1 MERSPHALLPIL
13 AESLRNPAYWGYSTW
28 LDIATRY
35 RKSTLGLLWMLVPPS
50 LYIFGMGYF
59 FARIQSTDPF
69 VFMPHLGL
77 GYLLFR
83 LISMVLIES
92 TSVLPMHAG
101 YILDGRVRLTDFV
114 LKIVVRAM
122 FYLASSLPV
131 LLPVILLSPNVH
143 LGGALLSLG
152 GLVLMLLNLLWLAG
166 VVSRFG
172 ARFPDTHEFMGS
184 VFVLGFVVTPI
195 LWYPASAPAGTL
207 HGLVMRLNPAYH
219 LIEVVR
225 APLLGEPAEPLS
237 LLVCAVAAVL
247 GWALWIWAYRR
258 YSRYVALWV

>member
-1 MERSPHALLPIL
+1 MADPNALLPTL
-13 AESLRNPAYWGYSTW
+13 AESLRNPAFWGYSTW

-35 RKSTLGLLWMLVPPS
+35 RKSTFGLLWMLVPPA

-59 FARIQSTDPF
+59 FAKIQNIDPY

-83 LISMVLIES
+83 LISMVMTES
-92 TSVLPMHAG
+92 TSVLPSHSG

-114 LKIVVRAM
+114 LKVLVRALV
-122 FYLASSLPV
+122 YLGSSLPV
-131 LLPVILLSPNVH
+131 LAPVVALSPDATL
-143 LGGALLSLG
+143 LGLLLALG
-152 GLVLMLLNLLWLAG
+152 GLVLVVLNLMWLAG
-166 VVSRFG
+166 VVSLFG

-195 LWYPASAPAGTL
+195 LWYAEAAPAGTL
-207 HGLVMRLNPAYH
+207 HGAIMRLNPAFH

-225 APLLGEPAEPLS
+225 APLLGEVVEPLS
-237 LLVCAVAAVL
+237 IVVCIAGAAV
-247 GWALWIWAYRR
+247 GWTLWIWAYRR
-258 YSRYVALWV
+258 YTRFVALWM